1 MGGSSL
7 DNYQW
12 ESILRSV
19 AAHRSYRWVYEADY
33 RPTNIADYLILNAR
47 MPRSLA
53 FCYRNIADAL
63 RALGEAYGERHP
75 CHETVDKTLAKLKV
89 GSIKDILD
97 TGLHEFLDGFIFDN
111 NRLGDEFAESFR
123 FY

>member
-1 MGGSSL
+1 
-7 DNYQW
+7 
-12 ESILRSV
+12 V

-53 FCYRNIADAL
+53 FCYRNIADSL
-63 RALGEAYGERHP
+63 RHRADEYSAKHH
-75 CHETVDKTLAKLKV
+75 CHETADATLARLRA
-89 GSIKDILD
+89 GSIKEIFDG
-97 TGLHEFLDGFIFDN
+97 GLHEFLESFINDN
-111 NRLGDEFAESFR
+111 DRLGNQVAEAYR